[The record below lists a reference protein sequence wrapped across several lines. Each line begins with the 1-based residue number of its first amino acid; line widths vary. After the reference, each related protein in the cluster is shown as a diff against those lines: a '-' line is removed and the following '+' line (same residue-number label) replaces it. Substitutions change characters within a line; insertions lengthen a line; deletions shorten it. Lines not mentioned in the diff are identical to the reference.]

1 MYNIKIYRIFCLF
14 VSASF
19 VLTSTLASESEVYS
33 LWILPFRFHTSVL
46 GEELLL
52 NAWDRYR

>member
-1 MYNIKIYRIFCLF
+1 LC

-19 VLTSTLASESEVYS
+19 VLTSALASESEVYS

-52 NAWDRYR
+52 DAFDRYQ